1 MSREGQI
8 YSQQGERDSAQL
20 NLQQGIFRAESKR
33 LIVLASKGKI
43 SISGYWMKQIPHPYR
58 KNRLKTDLLEEF
70 LARKRIYPTIGMYG
84 VSYTNSR
91 RQYLLNKLDFL
102 AIPTYLGKYTHTT

>member
-43 SISGYWMKQIPHPYR
+43 SISGYLMKQIPHPYR

-91 RQYLLNKLDFL
+91 SRHFPDILLFL
-102 AIPTYLGKYTHTT
+102 LLGLIVFTQEKI